1 MNKYGGIF
9 AGESSGHY
17 FFRETGNSESQIP
30 MILTVLKVLSSKNKP
45 FSKIVKDYTRSYES
59 GEFNFKVKDGKAII
73 AAVKE
78 KYKDGVLDEMDGI
91 AVNYPTWRFSVRTSN
106 TEPLLRLNVESY
118 SKKETE
124 RKKSELIR
132 LIKRLS

>member
-1 MNKYGGIF
+1 
-9 AGESSGHY
+9 
-17 FFRETGNSESQIP
+17 
-30 MILTVLKVLSSKNKP
+30 
-45 FSKIVKDYTRSYES
+45 
-59 GEFNFKVKDGKAII
+59 
-73 AAVKE
+73 VKE